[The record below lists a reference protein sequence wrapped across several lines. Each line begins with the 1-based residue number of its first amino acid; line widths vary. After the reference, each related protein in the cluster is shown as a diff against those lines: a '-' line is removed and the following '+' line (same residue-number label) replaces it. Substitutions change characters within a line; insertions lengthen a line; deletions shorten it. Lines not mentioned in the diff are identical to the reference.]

1 MDEKPYKFDAS
12 NPRVVTNVET
22 SNNVLYLSGGIF
34 IASLYLYS
42 RRTFRI
48 DQNALNFLLFS
59 GASGFASY
67 QWANTILNTPINE
80 AGLLN
85 NAKELQMTQ

>member
-12 NPRVVTNVET
+12 NPRVVTNVER
-22 SNNVLYLSGGIF
+22 SNNVLYLSGAIF
-34 IASLYLYS
+34 AAYLYLYS

-48 DQNALNFLLFS
+48 DQKALNFLLFS

-67 QWANTILNTPINE
+67 QWASAFLSSPINE

-85 NAKELQMTQ
+85 NAKELQTTQ

>member
-12 NPRVVTNVET
+12 NPRVVTNVER
-22 SNNVLYLSGGIF
+22 SNNVLYLSGAIF
-34 IASLYLYS
+34 AASLYLYS

-67 QWANTILNTPINE
+67 QWASAFLSSPINE

-85 NAKELQMTQ
+85 NAKELQTTQ